1 MWNHISQSRICQF
14 RQSRWNTLSHNSF
27 STTFEHINYCLI
39 CSQRIVPSTQQR
51 LPCWRCSLTFS
62 ALPTP
67 AVCQCWMLTLLDL
80 TAAFDTVDHLILLRR
95 WQTWTMAALF
105 LHGSRP
111 TSPTEHIMS
120 TVANPPRPA
129 CQSCSGCHR
138 VQSSGRS
145 CFCCTQ
151 RTWCGWLSFGLQ
163 PHLYADNTQIY
174 GSCRPCATDHL

>member
-14 RQSRWNTLSHNSF
+14 RQSRWNALSHNSF
-27 STTFEHINYCLI
+27 STTFEHTNYCLI
-39 CSQRIVPSTQQR
+39 CSQRIVPSTRQTAV
-51 LPCWRCSLTFS
+51 LKVLSDILSAANTGSLS
-62 ALPTP
+62 
-67 AVCQCWMLTLLDL
+67 MLTLLDL

-95 WQTWTMAALF
+95 LQTWAMAALF

-145 CFCCTQ
+145 CFCCIQ